1 MLYYFKKGKNTTEMQ
16 KKDLC
21 CVWRRWFAAF
31 RAGDC
36 SLDDAPR
43 LDRPV
48 EVDRDQTET
57 LIENNQ
63 LIETL
68 IENTTQEIANILKIF
83 KSIKVLVKMKN
94 VFIILWKKLHGLL
107 GQPNNTLL

>member
-1 MLYYFKKGKNTTEMQ
+1 MCQ
-16 KKDLC
+16 K
-21 CVWRRWFAAF
+21 WFAKF
-31 RAGDC
+31 HAGDC

-48 EVDRDQTET
+48 AVDRDQTET

-68 IENTTQEIANILKIF
+68 IENTTQEIANILKIV

-94 VFIILWKKLHGLL
+94 LSFILWK
-107 GQPNNTLL
+107 N